1 MTERDEQLLA
11 RIHQLTA
18 GQLEGALTEEQR
30 AALDEL
36 LASDAGA
43 RRLYVEYMQDTAS
56 LRWISSGHYERHVV
70 EPASVAAGSWASL
83 RARGARPWAW
93 AAAAALVVATASW
106 RIGERIR
113 AEDRAKMAAARVA
126 AEATQPPAR
135 TSSPVATL
143 TGVSSVEWAGIT
155 TAPSLLSRVAVGE
168 RLDITAGTIELTFDT
183 GAQVKVFG
191 PAKIEISSPRSIL
204 CSLGR
209 VTTLVGKSGRGFT
222 IDTPKARIVDL
233 GTQFGVNISERGDT
247 QIVVFQGSVDLE
259 RSAARAAADGA
270 AEPGAS
276 AMAANKWRRRMRQG
290 DALLLDDTGEAQRV
304 MAVQRG
310 DFFPSASARAYGS
323 RQRLPVI
330 EDVHDNI
337 RAGESTKCYQIV
349 HGGLREDAPAF
360 VDRSHQWN
368 GVTDAG
374 LPEFLLDADYIM
386 PFNDDKF
393 VSDLEVSVKIARPA
407 TCYVFLDKNM
417 APPAW
422 LKKSFKDTGFDIG
435 LDGAK
440 TVWHKKHKTGEGPGA
455 NIDFVFSVWARE
467 IDRPGVVT
475 FGGVK
480 APKIGERSS
489 GFNMYGIAVVPKK
502 GAIRTYEESL
512 Q

>member
-1 MTERDEQLLA
+1 MTEHGEQLLV
-11 RIHQLTA
+11 RIHRLAA
-18 GQLEGALTEEQR
+18 GQLHGALGDEER
-30 AALDEL
+30 AALGEL
-36 LASDAGA
+36 LASDAEA
-43 RRLYVEYMQDTAS
+43 RRLYLAYMQDTVS
-56 LRWISSGHYERHVV
+56 LRWLSSGHHQRPPV
-70 EPASVAAGSWASL
+70 EPAAVAGRSWRSVRGW
-83 RARGARPWAW
+83 GARRWAW
-93 AAAAALVVATASW
+93 ATAAAVLVAIAGW
-106 RIGERIR
+106 ELGQRNR
-113 AEDRAKMAAARVA
+113 AAESAKMGAVRAA
-126 AEATQPPAR
+126 AEASQITATKSPA
-135 TSSPVATL
+135 VATL
-143 TGVSSVEWAGIT
+143 TGAASVQWGVAGA
-155 TAPSLLSRVAVGE
+155 APTLLSRVAVGE
-168 RLDITAGTIELTFDT
+168 RLDFTAGTIELTFDT

-191 PAKIEISSPRSIL
+191 PAKIEIQSPRSIL

-233 GTQFGVNISERGDT
+233 GTQFGVNISEKGDT

-259 RSAARAAADGA
+259 RSANRAATD
-270 AEPGAS
+270 PTT
-276 AMAANKWRRRMRQG
+276 WRRRMRQG

-304 MAVQRG
+304 MAVERG
-310 DFFPSASARAYGS
+310 AFFPSASARGYGS
-323 RQRLPVI
+323 RRRLPVI

-349 HGGLREDAPAF
+349 HGGLREDALAF

-368 GVTDAG
+368 GVADEG

-407 TCYVFLDKNM
+407 TCYVFLDENM

-422 LKKSFKDTGFDIG
+422 LKKSFKDTGFQLG

-440 TVWHKKHKTGEGPGA
+440 TVWHKKHAAAEGPGKS
-455 NIDFVFSVWARE
+455 IDFVFSVWARE

-480 APKIGERSS
+480 PPKIGQRSS
-489 GFNMYGIAVVPKK
+489 GFNMYGIAVVPKDGK
-502 GAIRTYEESL
+502 FSSL
-512 Q
+512 SETATRGGTP